1 MRSARIASALALG
14 LLAVFA
20 LAACGDDD
28 ETSADTAAV
37 TENESQPAGGGYGAG
52 AAQGPEEP
60 SKPGGDAP
68 RAETVEMVDFA
79 FEPSRATIEAG
90 GKVTWKNQGQAPHT
104 ATADDDS
111 FDTGTVDAGK
121 LAAETFKEAGRFSYI
136 CTIHPDMK
144 GTIEVV
150 E

>member
-1 MRSARIASALALG
+1 MPSRLARSAALLICV
-14 LLAVFA
+14 LAVFGF
-20 LAACGDDD
+20 AACGDDD
-28 ETSADTAAV
+28 DETPADTAAV
-37 TENESQPAGGGYGAG
+37 TETETVEGG
-52 AAQGPEEP
+52 AAQAPEEP
-60 SKPGGDAP
+60 AKPGGEAP

-79 FEPSRATIEAG
+79 FEPSRATIEVG

-121 LAAETFKEAGRFSYI
+121 LAAETFKEAGTFSYI

>member
-1 MRSARIASALALG
+1 MPHCLLRGAAGLICVLALLG
-14 LLAVFA
+14 
-20 LAACGDDD
+20 LAACGGDDD

-37 TENESQPAGGGYGAG
+37 TETETEAVDGE
-52 AAQGPEEP
+52 AAQDAEAPP
-60 SKPGGDAP
+60 KPGGEAP

-79 FEPSRATIEAG
+79 FEPSSATIQAG

-104 ATADDDS
+104 ATADDDN
-111 FDTGTVDAGK
+111 FDTGTVAAGK
-121 LAAETFKEAGRFSYI
+121 LAAETFKQAGTFSYI

>member
-1 MRSARIASALALG
+1 MPLRLVRGAAMLIFVLALFG
-14 LLAVFA
+14 F
-20 LAACGDDD
+20 AACGGDDD

-37 TENESQPAGGGYGAG
+37 TETETETVEGE
-52 AAQGPEEP
+52 AAQEPEAP
-60 SKPGGDAP
+60 PKPGGEAP

-79 FEPSRATIEAG
+79 FEPSSTTIEAG

-111 FDTGTVDAGK
+111 FDTRTVDAGK
-121 LAAETFKEAGRFSYI
+121 LAAETFKQAGTFSYI

>member
-1 MRSARIASALALG
+1 MPHRPLRGAALLICVLALLG
-14 LLAVFA
+14 F
-20 LAACGDDD
+20 AACGDDDD
-28 ETSADTAAV
+28 ETSADTGAV
-37 TENESQPAGGGYGAG
+37 TETETETVDGE
-52 AAQGPEEP
+52 AAQGAEAPP
-60 SKPGGDAP
+60 KPGGEAP

-79 FEPSRATIEAG
+79 FEPSSATIQVG

-111 FDTGTVDAGK
+111 FDTGTIDAGK
-121 LAAETFKEAGRFSYI
+121 LGAETFKMAGTYSYI
-136 CTIHPDMK
+136 CTIHPDMA

>member
-1 MRSARIASALALG
+1 MLVLGVLA
-14 LLAVFA
+14 AFA
-20 LAACGDDD
+20 IAACGDDD
-28 ETSADTAAV
+28 DDGTSADTAV
-37 TENESQPAGGGYGAG
+37 ETETESEGGGGPYGGG
-52 AAQGPEEP
+52 APEEP
-60 SKPGGDAP
+60 EKPGGDAP

-79 FEPSRATIEAG
+79 FEPADATIEVG

-104 ATADDDS
+104 ATSDDGG
-111 FDTGTVDAGK
+111 FDTGTIDPGK
-121 LAAETFKEAGRFSYI
+121 LAAATFDKAGRFSYI